1 MKDSELPAI
10 RQLRELAIPHQLFV
24 HAGAVR
30 SLEQAAAER
39 GQRPEQVVRSLL
51 FRLNQSDY
59 ALVLVAGPQQ
69 IPWKT
74 LRRELGQRRLT
85 LASEEEVLAQTGYQ
99 LGAVTPF
106 GLPHPIPIYIEASVL
121 QPKQLSLGSG
131 RRGTAILI
139 DSADLA
145 AALPSAQ
152 FVTLFA

>member
-10 RQLRELAIPHQLFV
+10 QQLRELAIPHQLFV
-24 HAGAVR
+24 HAGPVR

-51 FRLNQSDY
+51 IRLNQSDY

-85 LASEEEVLAQTGYQ
+85 LASEEEVLAQSGYQ

-121 QPKQLSLGSG
+121 QHKQLSLGSG
-131 RRGTAILI
+131 RRGSAILI

-145 AALPSAQ
+145 TALPSAQ